1 MEHALHLPLGTGSR
15 YVVISDC
22 HRGEGTTND
31 NFLKNAYLYEAAM
44 EHYIKR
50 GFFYLELGDG
60 EELWENR
67 CMDRIVHYHET
78 VYEMFACLQS
88 RNALCRIYG
97 NHNMELR
104 KNPAGGDYI
113 R

>member
-1 MEHALHLPLGTGSR
+1 
-15 YVVISDC
+15 
-22 HRGEGTTND
+22 
-31 NFLKNAYLYEAAM
+31 M

-78 VYEMFACLQS
+78 VYEMFACLEPQ
-88 RNALCRIYG
+88 YG
-97 NHNMELR
+97 AE

>member
-1 MEHALHLPLGTGSR
+1 MGCYRRIDRALEHALHLPLGTGSR

-78 VYEMFACLQS
+78 CMRCLLVCKAGMRCAAS
-88 RNALCRIYG
+88 
-97 NHNMELR
+97 METT
-104 KNPAGGDYI
+104 I
-113 R
+113 WS

>member
-1 MEHALHLPLGTGSR
+1 
-15 YVVISDC
+15 
-22 HRGEGTTND
+22 
-31 NFLKNAYLYEAAM
+31 M

-78 VYEMFACLQS
+78 VYEMFCLSAKPECAVPHLWKPQ
-88 RNALCRIYG
+88 YG
-97 NHNMELR
+97 AE